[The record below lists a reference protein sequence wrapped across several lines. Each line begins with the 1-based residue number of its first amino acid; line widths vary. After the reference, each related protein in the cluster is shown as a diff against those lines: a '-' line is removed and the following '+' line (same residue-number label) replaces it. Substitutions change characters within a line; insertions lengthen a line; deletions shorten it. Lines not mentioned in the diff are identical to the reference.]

1 MSNFIFTS
9 HFQKRFENGNLTAVS
24 EKDYSFQNIPIGYG
38 VSFEIVNQDKQ
49 RDKEPYIFKDR
60 SKCIQ
65 IIYHLSEDEKS
76 IVSIE
81 MIRLDLGFHICFY
94 EDKSSEAIP
103 SDLLREE
110 IATVDEFRNA
120 YPERLLSNDEL
131 EEEIERCVDRI
142 ETAQDYLS
150 DEDDYDVC
158 AVLRSKLANYRQTL
172 SVLREEK
179 IRRTK

>member
-1 MSNFIFTS
+1 M
-9 HFQKRFENGNLTAVS
+9 
-24 EKDYSFQNIPIGYG
+24 
-38 VSFEIVNQDKQ
+38 
-49 RDKEPYIFKDR
+49 
-60 SKCIQ
+60 
-65 IIYHLSEDEKS
+65 SEDEKS

-120 YPERLLSNDEL
+120 YPERLLSNDEI

-150 DEDDYDVC
+150 DEDDYNVC